1 MPRLFDPTQPE
12 LMDRPQP
19 VSEELKK
26 DLENLISLNKRFGS
40 HRLLR
45 RFLSRWIKAGSV
57 CRVLD
62 LATGAGDLPREMV
75 RWARARHIQISVD
88 AVDFQEST
96 LSIAQSLSHGFPEI
110 SWRCADI
117 RSYESPEPYDLVHCS
132 LALHHFSEAD
142 AVKVLQRCK
151 ALSRRWTLVSDLE
164 RSRFA
169 TSSIWLLT
177 QFFYR
182 DPMTRHDARVS
193 ASRAFSA
200 GEMVG
205 MARAAGWRDFEHS
218 RFLFARQALWN
229 EAEPA

>member
-26 DLENLISLNKRFGS
+26 DLENLVSLNKRFGS

-45 RFLSRWIKAGSV
+45 YFLNRWIKPGSV

-62 LATGAGDLPREMV
+62 LATGAGDLPRAMV
-75 RWARARHIQISVD
+75 QWARSNRIQISVD
-88 AVDFQEST
+88 AVDFQQST
-96 LSIAQSLSHGFPEI
+96 LSIAQSPSHGFPEI

-117 RSYESPEPYDLVHCS
+117 RSYESAAPYDLVHCS

-142 AVKVLQRCK
+142 AINVLQRCN

-169 TSSIWLLT
+169 TSAIWLLT

-182 DPMTRHDARVS
+182 DPMTRYDARVS
-193 ASRAFSA
+193 AKRAFSA
-200 GEMVG
+200 KEMTG
-205 MARAAGWRDFEHS
+205 MARAAGWKAVEHS

-229 EAEPA
+229 ERDSG